1 MYLIDGTYFTRE
13 LSIPNVNEMQ
23 TEVSDNLEMLVDE
36 KVRLFLQVILGFEL
50 YTDLDDNIT
59 NGVLDANAP
68 QKWKD
73 LVNGKDYTD
82 GSKRWDGLLQTYGTY
97 KKSLLANYVF
107 YYWLS
112 GNTTS
117 VSGVGEVN
125 IKAKNAVNVMP
136 NQRLSTVWNG
146 FIEMYQ
152 GTRTTK
158 FATVERGHG
167 AIYMDWQQTQIETV
181 PLTTFIRDHIS
192 EYSNA
197 LLPVFPLANKYGL

>member
-1 MYLIDGTYFTRE
+1 MYLINAEYFTRE

-23 TEVSDNLEMLVDE
+23 TNVSENLEMLVDE

-50 YTDLDDNIT
+50 FASLDSDIV
-59 NGVLDANAP
+59 NGVLKTDAS
-68 QKWKD
+68 QRWKD
-73 LVNGKDYTD
+73 FVNGVTYNN
-82 GSKRWDGLLQTYGTY
+82 GSKRWAGLLQEYGTY

-107 YYWLS
+107 HEWLS
-112 GNTTS
+112 GNTTT
-117 VSGVGEVN
+117 VTGVGEVS
-125 IKAKNAVNVMP
+125 IKAKNAQSVLS

-167 AIYMDWQQTQIETV
+167 AIYMDWAHTQLETV
-181 PLTTFIRDHIS
+181 PLTTFIRDHS
-192 EYSNA
+192 DVYENA
-197 LLPVFPLANKYGL
+197 LLPVFPVANKYGL

>member
-23 TEVSDNLEMLVDE
+23 TDVSDNLEMLVDE
-36 KVRLFLQVILGFEL
+36 KVRLFLQVVLGFEL
-50 YTDLDDNIT
+50 YASLDSDIV
-59 NGVLDANAP
+59 NGVLKSDAA
-68 QKWKD
+68 QRWKD
-73 LVNGKDYTD
+73 LVNGKTYND
-82 GSKRWDGLLQTYGTY
+82 GSKNWAGLLQAYGTY
-97 KKSLLANYVF
+97 KKSLLANFVF
-107 YYWLS
+107 HDWLA

-125 IKAKNAVNVMP
+125 IKGKNSVSVIP
-136 NQRLSTVWNG
+136 NQRLSKVWNG

-167 AIYMDWQQTQIETV
+167 AIYMDWQHTQTELV
-181 PLTTFIRDHIS
+181 PMVTFIRDHS
-192 EYSNA
+192 DVYENA
-197 LLPVFPLANKYGL
+197 LLPIYPMSNKYGL